1 MSMKKILIDTSS
13 KAKSLNF
20 FILVFFLTTLIIPFV
35 IINFLENSLV
45 AVFLTSN
52 TYIILLLILFNIIFL
67 FLGCYYSQLKID
79 SYIINIYS
87 SRFNNKNKSKIM

>member
-35 IINFLENSLV
+35 TIV
-45 AVFLTSN
+45 MCSN
-52 TYIILLLILFNIIFL
+52 IKFS
-67 FLGCYYSQLKID
+67 CS
-79 SYIINIYS
+79 
-87 SRFNNKNKSKIM
+87 